1 MPLKYLW
8 VVVKGSAT
16 HCSVSLYLNCIFPIF
31 CAFTSDGRKYQQVFC
46 VTRGYTQHSYTIPA
60 IRANCTN
67 SASVWHLW
75 IMYELYIATGP
86 WQPPDQQHQPWAL
99 PAAPC
104 ITSLHWT
111 ALSAHSWQPLPTWLH
126 HCDHEEEGGWKKTT
140 VAMERLESSHT
151 LLQFLSQA
159 GRTSCL
165 PRKVLVQNKM
175 SVGSVAAPDE
185 WEWEGEAK
193 GVPNCK
199 VGGRVKEERTAP
211 EKKPL
216 SLRRRGALWADP

>member
-1 MPLKYLW
+1 MRRREAGKKPLW
-8 VVVKGSAT
+8 
-16 HCSVSLYLNCIFPIF
+16 
-31 CAFTSDGRKYQQVFC
+31 
-46 VTRGYTQHSYTIPA
+46 
-60 IRANCTN
+60 
-67 SASVWHLW
+67 
-75 IMYELYIATGP
+75 P
-86 WQPPDQQHQPWAL
+86 WR
-99 PAAPC
+99 
-104 ITSLHWT
+104 
-111 ALSAHSWQPLPTWLH
+111 
-126 HCDHEEEGGWKKTT
+126 GWK
-140 VAMERLESSHT
+140 AAT

-216 SLRRRGALWADP
+216 SLRRRGAL